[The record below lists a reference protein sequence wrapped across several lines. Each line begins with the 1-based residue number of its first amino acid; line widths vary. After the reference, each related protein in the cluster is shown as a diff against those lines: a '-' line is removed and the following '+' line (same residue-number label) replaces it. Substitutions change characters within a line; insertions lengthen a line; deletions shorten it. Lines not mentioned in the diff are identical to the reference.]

1 MALFSVTLTKLIEEF
16 EKLPGIGHKNAQRLA
31 FHVLGQSKE
40 DAERLANAIL
50 QARNNLKFCQ
60 ICQNISD
67 QDICG
72 ICENSARDH
81 TTICVVQD
89 PRDVMAME
97 RSRGF
102 QGVYHVLHGALS
114 PMNGVGPDDL
124 KIRELVLRINDDI
137 KEVILATNPNVEGD
151 TTAMY
156 LAKLLRPF
164 NIKITRIAHGIPVGG
179 DLEYADEITLA
190 KALQGRRE
198 F

>member
-1 MALFSVTLTKLIEEF
+1 MALFSASLTKLIEEF

-31 FHVLGQSKE
+31 FYILGRSKE

-50 QARNNLKFCQ
+50 QARNSLKFCK

-67 QDICG
+67 RDICS

-81 TTICVVQD
+81 SVICVVED
-89 PRDVMAME
+89 PRDVVAME

-102 QGVYHVLHGALS
+102 QGVYHVLHGVMS
-114 PMNGVGPDDL
+114 PMNGIGPDDL
-124 KIRELVLRINDDI
+124 RIRELVHRITDDV
-137 KEVILATNPNVEGD
+137 KEVILATNPTVEGD

-164 NIKITRIAHGIPVGG
+164 QIKITRIAHGIPVGG
-179 DLEYADEITLA
+179 DLEYADEVTLA